1 MIKEVFESIS
11 EKMQSDFEKVTKLL
25 SHPGVK
31 GTARE
36 NALMH
41 YLRPH
46 KDVLYIEKES
56 LLLNMSQKN
65 YPGSKKKCTTCTMNT
80 EKRCARITR
89 QTKR

>member
-46 KDVLYIEKES
+46 IPDKFEFSEGII
-56 LLLNMSQKN
+56 
-65 YPGSKKKCTTCTMNT
+65 
-80 EKRCARITR
+80 ITALII
-89 QTKR
+89 KADKLM